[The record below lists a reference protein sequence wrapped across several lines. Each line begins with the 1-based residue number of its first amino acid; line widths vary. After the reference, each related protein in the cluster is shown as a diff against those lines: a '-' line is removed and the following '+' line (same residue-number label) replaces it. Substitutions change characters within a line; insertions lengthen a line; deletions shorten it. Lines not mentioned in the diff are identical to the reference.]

1 MSNRS
6 DQPDRLN
13 APPDPASAPRVE
25 RRRWPREPNQM
36 DDAAASSTPPAL
48 TPLRFSTAAFE
59 PAEQFIAWRS
69 HLEPIVEVSLPEGVA
84 PQDGFAA
91 EHTAWNLGKMLLVQQ
106 RTAAYRYARSAE
118 KLRSSSID
126 HWYIGIPHKGN
137 AWTEV
142 DGHVVESRH
151 DTVTFR
157 SLGHPYRGR
166 ATESEVTLLYM
177 PYDLFAD
184 HAGMLVAANNSVF
197 SGNYATLLIDYIG
210 SVEARL
216 PTLVTGDL
224 AKVVHSIR
232 EMLVTCLTE
241 AAASCQNG
249 VKPSTLSAMERVHH
263 YIHSNLGASNLN
275 PDSISRAM
283 GISRTR
289 LYQLFEASGG
299 VLNYIRKKRLQDA
312 YAALSDPTNNQRI
325 LDIAEEAGFDVAANF
340 TRAFIHEFGLSPS
353 EVRKAAVSQLP
364 ATVHTGQ
371 SPTPTFEKW
380 LRELGR

>member
-1 MSNRS
+1 MSDRS

-13 APPDPASAPRVE
+13 ASADPEGTPRVE
-25 RRRWPREPNQM
+25 RRRWPRDTDQTN
-36 DDAAASSTPPAL
+36 DAVFAAPPAL
-48 TPLRFSTAAFE
+48 TPLRFSTAQFE
-59 PAEQFIAWRS
+59 PAEQFSIWRS
-69 HLEPIVEVSLPEGVA
+69 HLEPIVEVNLPDGVA
-84 PQDGFAA
+84 PQNGFAA
-91 EHTAWNLGKMLLVQQ
+91 EHTAWNLGKMLLVRQ
-106 RTAAYRYARSAE
+106 RTDAYRYARSAE

-126 HWYIGIPHKGN
+126 HWYIGIPHRGN

-142 DGHVVESRH
+142 DGHVVESRR

-177 PYDLFAD
+177 PYDLFAGN
-184 HAGMLVAANNSVF
+184 AGMLVAANNSVF
-197 SGNYATLLIDYIG
+197 TGNYATLLIDYIG
-210 SVEARL
+210 SVETRL
-216 PTLVTGDL
+216 PTLVASDL
-224 AKVVHSIR
+224 VKIVYTIR
-232 EMLVTCLTE
+232 DMLVTCLAE
-241 AAASCQNG
+241 AAANRQNG
-249 VKPSTLSAMERVHH
+249 VNPLTLSAMERVHH
-263 YIHSNLGASNLN
+263 YIHSNLGSQDLN

-299 VLNYIRKKRLQDA
+299 VLNYIRRKRLQDA
-312 YAALSDPTNNQRI
+312 YAALSDPANNQRV

-340 TRAFIHEFGLSPS
+340 TRAFIHEFRLSPS
-353 EVRKAAVSQLP
+353 DVRKAATGQLP
-364 ATVHTGQ
+364 AVTHIDQ

>member
-1 MSNRS
+1 MSDRS
-6 DQPDRLN
+6 DQPDGLN
-13 APPDPASAPRVE
+13 AAPDTTGGPRVE
-25 RRRWPREPNQM
+25 RRRWPREPDQRN
-36 DDAAASSTPPAL
+36 DVAALTPPAL
-48 TPLRFSTAAFE
+48 TPLRFSTASLE
-59 PAEQFIAWRS
+59 PAEQFAIWRS
-69 HLEPIVEVSLPEGVA
+69 HLEPIVEVGLPDGVT

-91 EHTAWNLGKMLLVQQ
+91 EHTAWNLGKMLLVRQ
-106 RTAAYRYARSAE
+106 RTDAYRYTRSAE

-142 DGHVVESRH
+142 DGHVVESRR

-210 SVEARL
+210 SVETRL
-216 PTLVTGDL
+216 PTLVASDL
-224 AKVVHSIR
+224 AKIVLTIR
-232 EMLVTCLTE
+232 DMLVTCLAE
-241 AAASCQNG
+241 AAPGRQNG
-249 VKPSTLSAMERVHH
+249 VNPLTLSMMERVHH
-263 YIHSNLGASNLN
+263 YIHSNLGTQDLN
-275 PDSISRAM
+275 PDSISRAV

-299 VLNYIRKKRLQDA
+299 VLNYIRRKRLQDA
-312 YAALSDPTNNQRI
+312 YAALSDPINNQRI
-325 LDIAEEAGFDVAANF
+325 LDIAQEAGFDVAANF

-353 EVRKAAVSQLP
+353 EARKAAIGQLP
-364 ATVHTGQ
+364 TNIHGDQ

>member
-1 MSNRS
+1 MRDRS
-6 DQPDRLN
+6 DQPNGSN
-13 APPDPASAPRVE
+13 ASPNSAWAPGVE
-25 RRRWPREPNQM
+25 RRRWPREPDPGQ
-36 DDAAASSTPPAL
+36 DAVAFTPPAL
-48 TPLRFSTAAFE
+48 TPLYFSTAPLE
-59 PAEQFIAWRS
+59 PAEQFAVWRS
-69 HLEPIVEVSLPEGVA
+69 HLEPIVEVSLPDGVA
-84 PQDGFAA
+84 LQDGFSA
-91 EHTAWNLGKMLLVQQ
+91 EHTAWNLGKMLLVRQQ
-106 RTAAYRYARSAE
+106 TDAYRYTRSAE

-126 HWYIGIPHKGN
+126 HWYIGIPHKGH

-142 DGHVVESRH
+142 DGHVVESRR

-166 ATESEVTLLYM
+166 ATESDVTLLYM
-177 PYDLFAD
+177 PYDLFAG

-197 SGNYATLLIDYIG
+197 SGNYATLLIDYIS

-216 PTLVTGDL
+216 PTLVANDL
-224 AKVVHSIR
+224 AKIVFTIR
-232 EMLVTCLTE
+232 DMLVTCLAE
-241 AAASCQNG
+241 AAGSRQSDVN
-249 VKPSTLSAMERVHH
+249 PLTLSTMERVHH
-263 YIHSNLGASNLN
+263 YIHSNLRAQNLN

-312 YAALSDPTNNQRI
+312 YAALSDPVNNQRI

-353 EVRKAAVSQLP
+353 EVRKTAAGQLP
-364 ATVHTGQ
+364 ATVLGDQ

>member
-1 MSNRS
+1 MGDRS
-6 DQPDRLN
+6 DQPDRQN
-13 APPDPASAPRVE
+13 ASPDPAWVPRVE
-25 RRRWPREPNQM
+25 RRRWPREPDQT
-36 DDAAASSTPPAL
+36 DDTASSIPPAL
-48 TPLRFSTAAFE
+48 APLRFSTASFE
-59 PAEQFIAWRS
+59 PAEQFATWRS
-69 HLEPIVEVSLPEGVA
+69 HLEPIVEVSLPDGVM

-106 RTAAYRYARSAE
+106 RTAAYRYARSPE

-142 DGHVVESRH
+142 DGHVVESRC

-166 ATESEVTLLYM
+166 VTENEVTLLYM

-184 HAGMLVAANNSVF
+184 HAGMLVAANNSIF
-197 SGNYATLLIDYIG
+197 SGNYATLLIDYVG
-210 SVEARL
+210 SVETRL
-216 PTLVTGDL
+216 PTLVANDL
-224 AKVVHSIR
+224 AKIVHTIR
-232 EMLVTCLTE
+232 DMLVTCLTE
-241 AAASCQNG
+241 AAANRQSG
-249 VKPSTLSAMERVHH
+249 VNPARLSTMERVHH
-263 YIHSNLGASNLN
+263 YIHSNLGAPNLN

-289 LYQLFEASGG
+289 LYQLFEANGG

-312 YAALSDPTNNQRI
+312 YAALSDPTNTLRI

-353 EVRKAAVSQLP
+353 EVRKAAASQLP
-364 ATVHTGQ
+364 AAIRAD
-371 SPTPTFEKW
+371 PAPTFEKW

>member
-1 MSNRS
+1 MSDRS
-6 DQPDRLN
+6 DHLDRMI
-13 APPDPASAPRVE
+13 ASPDPAGVPRLE
-25 RRRWPREPNQM
+25 RRRWPRESDQTDKAN
-36 DDAAASSTPPAL
+36 ACAPPAL
-48 TPLRFSTAAFE
+48 TPLLFSTASLE
-59 PAEQFIAWRS
+59 PVEQFAVWRS
-69 HLEPIVEVSLPEGVA
+69 HLQPIAEVGLPDGVT

-91 EHTAWNLGKMLLVQQ
+91 EHTAWNLGKMLLVRQC
-106 RTAAYRYARSAE
+106 TDAYRYTRSAE

-126 HWYIGIPHKGN
+126 HWYIGIPHRGN

-142 DGHVVESRH
+142 DGHVVESSR

-166 ATESEVTLLYM
+166 ATDSEVTLLYL

-210 SVEARL
+210 SVETRL
-216 PTLVTGDL
+216 PSLVASDL
-224 AKVVHSIR
+224 PKIVSTIR
-232 EMLVTCLTE
+232 DMLVTCLAET
-241 AAASCQNG
+241 APSRQNG
-249 VKPSTLSAMERVHH
+249 TNPQILSTMERVHR
-263 YIHSNLGASNLN
+263 YIHSNLGAQNLN

-312 YAALSDPTNNQRI
+312 YAALSDPINNQRI

-340 TRAFIHEFGLSPS
+340 TRAFIHEFGLNPS
-353 EVRKAAVSQLP
+353 DVRKAAVGQPP
-364 ATVHTGQ
+364 AAVHDDP